1 MFKSRLNPIYNVDTN
16 NPFAADPSSTT
27 ISPASWTFSAAW
39 NWLITS
45 MWDLFSIPLDILREL
60 QNTASI
66 QVSAS
71 SISQS
76 PLYQPQFV
84 IGAYVVPN
92 SVSAADYQK
101 SQNFTRSY
109 SNRSAPKQF
118 RVSVGKSEVKAIV
131 KSSWTE
137 PYFAGYSFEDMAYI
151 AGAIAALVMLFS
163 LASIFALAWL
173 IISRIFKLV
182 LYILKPTV
190 LIVFMGIVAGIM
202 GFIRGTI
209 LAPIAF
215 ALSFIA
221 TDFSNGFSD
230 QKHIEAFQ
238 HIFQNSQMLNWKMQ
252 FTLAFKQLSV
262 WLLAVSVIFALLWID
277 NAILSQWQESALIKA
292 WIGDITNQFWMK
304 ASAYF
309 VVGLTTLLYGLLI
322 TKSYG
327 FIKDYMQQ
335 QTLNDPLLNK
345 IGEMLK
351 DQTKLADKITN
362 KIT

>member
-1 MFKSRLNPIYNVDTN
+1 MALFT
-16 NPFAADPSSTT
+16 
-27 ISPASWTFSAAW
+27 
-39 NWLITS
+39 LI
-45 MWDLFSIPLDILREL
+45 L
-60 QNTASI
+60 
-66 QVSAS
+66 
-71 SISQS
+71 
-76 PLYQPQFV
+76 
-84 IGAYVVPN
+84 
-92 SVSAADYQK
+92 
-101 SQNFTRSY
+101 
-109 SNRSAPKQF
+109 
-118 RVSVGKSEVKAIV
+118 
-131 KSSWTE
+131 
-137 PYFAGYSFEDMAYI
+137 
-151 AGAIAALVMLFS
+151 
-163 LASIFALAWL
+163 
-173 IISRIFKLV
+173 KLV
-182 LYILKPTV
+182 LYVLKPTA
-190 LIVFMGIVAGIM
+190 LIVFLGIVAGIM
-202 GFIRGTI
+202 GFLRATI
-209 LAPIAF
+209 LAPFAF

-221 TDFSNGFSD
+221 TDFSNGFSSH
-230 QKHIEAFQ
+230 KHIAAFE